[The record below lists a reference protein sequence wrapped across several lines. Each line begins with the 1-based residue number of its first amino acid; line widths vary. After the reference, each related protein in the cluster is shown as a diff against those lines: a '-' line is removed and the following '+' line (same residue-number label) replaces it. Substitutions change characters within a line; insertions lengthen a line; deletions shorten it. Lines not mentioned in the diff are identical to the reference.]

1 MWQKKRESQRG
12 IKRIRRVLFIT
23 LFLNLLVSLLK
34 GIFGMLAGSVS
45 MVADALHSFFDS
57 VSNIVCL
64 ITTWFSEKPPD
75 VGHQYGHGKIESFGT
90 LIIGAMLLL
99 TAYWVFDEGFGRLF
113 SDISPVIA
121 PITVCVMLLSLVVNI
136 GVTLYER
143 KVGAEE
149 KSDLL
154 LADAKHTLS
163 DVAVT
168 LSVLAGFVLVQA
180 GYAHADAI
188 IACGI
193 AFLIAKMG
201 FDIIRESGAVLT
213 DAALL
218 DCSEDVASIV
228 ASVDGARGYHDFRC
242 RGGKN
247 EIFGDIHI
255 SVNPTITVA
264 EGHAIGE
271 TVRQAILRDIPEIKD
286 IVIHIDPAY
295 EYHNKTEG
303 EL

>member
-1 MWQKKRESQRG
+1 MQQKKKAVLQG
-12 IKRIRRVLFIT
+12 LKRVRRVLLIT
-23 LFLNLLVSLLK
+23 LFLNLFVSVLK
-34 GIFGMLAGSVS
+34 GIFGMLAGSVA

-64 ITTWFSEKPPD
+64 ITTWFAEKPPD

-99 TAYWVFDEGFGRLF
+99 TAYWVFDEGLGRLF
-113 SDISPVIA
+113 SDLSPVIA
-121 PITVCVMLLSLVVNI
+121 PITIGVMLLSLIVNI

-143 KVGAEE
+143 KVGTEE

-163 DVAVT
+163 DVVVT

-218 DCSEDVASIV
+218 DCSEDVTSIV
-228 ASVDGARGYHDFRC
+228 ASVDGAGGYHDFRC
-242 RGGKN
+242 RGRKN

-255 SVNPTITVA
+255 SVDPSITVA

-271 TVRQAILRDIPEIKD
+271 AVRQAILSGIPEIKD
-286 IVIHIDPAY
+286 IVIHIDPASGNHHKN
-295 EYHNKTEG
+295 EE
-303 EL
+303 E

>member
-1 MWQKKRESQRG
+1 MQQKKREPQHG
-12 IKRIRRVLFIT
+12 IKRVRRVLLIT
-23 LFLNLLVSLLK
+23 LFLNLLVSILK

-64 ITTWFSEKPPD
+64 ITTWFAEKPPD

-99 TAYWVFDEGFGRLF
+99 TAYWVFNEGLGRLF
-113 SDISPVIA
+113 SDVVSPAIA
-121 PITVCVMLLSLVVNI
+121 PITVCVMLFSLLVNI

-168 LSVLAGFVLVQA
+168 ISVLTGFVLVQA
-180 GYAHADAI
+180 GFAHADAV

-213 DAALL
+213 DAALV
-218 DCSEDVASIV
+218 DCTEDIASIV
-228 ASVDGARGYHDFRC
+228 ASIDGAEGHHDFRC
-242 RGGKN
+242 RGRKN

-255 SVNPTITVA
+255 SVDPTITVA

-271 TVRQAILRDIPEIKD
+271 AVRQAILVGIPEIKD
-286 IVIHIDPAY
+286 IVIHVDPAH
-295 EYHNKTEG
+295 EHHHKSE
-303 EL
+303 EE

>member
-1 MWQKKRESQRG
+1 MQQKKKEPQQ
-12 IKRIRRVLFIT
+12 RIRRVRKVLIIT
-23 LFLNLLVSLLK
+23 LFLNLLISVLK
-34 GIFGMLAGSVS
+34 GVFGMLAGSVS

-64 ITTWFSEKPPD
+64 ITSWFAEKPPD

-90 LIIGAMLLL
+90 LIIGGLLLL
-99 TAYWVFDEGFGRLF
+99 TAYWVFEEGLGRLF
-113 SDISPVIA
+113 CDVSPVIA
-121 PITVCVMLLSLVVNI
+121 PITVGVMLLSLAVNI
-136 GVTLYER
+136 GVTFYER

-180 GYAHADAI
+180 GFAHADAI

-201 FDIIRESGAVLT
+201 FDIVRESGAVLT
-213 DAALL
+213 DAALV
-218 DCSEDVASIV
+218 DCTEDIASIV
-228 ASVDGARGYHDFRC
+228 ASVDGAGGYHDFRC
-242 RGGKN
+242 RGRKN

-255 SVNPTITVA
+255 SVDPTITVA

-271 TVRQAILRDIPEIKD
+271 TVRQAILKGIPEIKD
-286 IVIHIDPAY
+286 IVIHVDPAHEHHY
-295 EYHNKTEG
+295 KTE
-303 EL
+303 EE